1 MLQPNPANAAG
12 WTLAALAVQLTAGVA
27 ADAAGRLFGFALLLV
42 CWLMNGYAA
51 LRLRCTAA
59 LAAAAAGAAL
69 SVLMMAGAS
78 GWAVSMASNLLF
90 LLYYLPLQ
98 NAFDRHLAAAD
109 VSNGTRRLGRVWA
122 YATLVQRG
130 ASMLG
135 FLPCFDGQD
144 VLSLQQGSYTP
155 LFTVQ
160 LALEVIALLAAFV
173 SYIWM
178 IRYLCRARVL
188 LREGTV

>member
-69 SVLMMAGAS
+69 CVLMMAGAS

-122 YATLVQRG
+122 CATLAQRG

-144 VLSLQQGSYTP
+144 VLSLQRGSYTP

>member
-69 SVLMMAGAS
+69 CVLMMAGAS

-90 LLYYLPLQ
+90 LLYYLPLL
-98 NAFDRHLAAAD
+98 NLGASLAPWASFPIVLYTICFLLLAAA
-109 VSNGTRRLGRVWA
+109 
-122 YATLVQRG
+122 
-130 ASMLG
+130 
-135 FLPCFDGQD
+135 
-144 VLSLQQGSYTP
+144 SLAG
-155 LFTVQ
+155 
-160 LALEVIALLAAFV
+160 
-173 SYIWM
+173 
-178 IRYLCRARVL
+178 CK
-188 LREGTV
+188 LRERR